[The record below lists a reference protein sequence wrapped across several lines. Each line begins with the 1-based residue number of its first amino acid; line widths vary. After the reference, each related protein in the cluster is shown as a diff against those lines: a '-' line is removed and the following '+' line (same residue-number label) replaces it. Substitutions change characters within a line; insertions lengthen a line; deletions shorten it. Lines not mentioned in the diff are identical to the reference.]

1 MSQEQQ
7 KNTYAD
13 SNSMA
18 AGDTQMKTMNSIV
31 PGSKK
36 TKTISIYNPFTE
48 KMSRVAPYSAK
59 AKKIYRYYIKELG
72 YDPAWIVP
80 GDLKFHDASSRFT
93 RLKKSELPQN
103 ITSDSSYKGYFATH
117 TLNNLD
123 KVPGYAGFQLLQE
136 FRSQLSAALQKHGG
150 LKVYATARCLMHKT
164 LEGEVIAENEDFYI
178 STRITQITSA
188 TSLNDGLS
196 SMVSAMEQRV
206 PEQDA
211 LHLPH
216 PMNAHHLHA
225 VPKRKRVTDCRISL
239 TLREIVPG

>member
-80 GDLKFHDASSRFT
+80 GDLKFHNASSRFT
-93 RLKKSELPQN
+93 YSLRTHSLRRLAIP
-103 ITSDSSYKGYFATH
+103 
-117 TLNNLD
+117 
-123 KVPGYAGFQLLQE
+123 PRQL
-136 FRSQLSAALQKHGG
+136 RAARFIR
-150 LKVYATARCLMHKT
+150 A
-164 LEGEVIAENEDFYI
+164 
-178 STRITQITSA
+178 
-188 TSLNDGLS
+188 
-196 SMVSAMEQRV
+196 
-206 PEQDA
+206 
-211 LHLPH
+211 
-216 PMNAHHLHA
+216 
-225 VPKRKRVTDCRISL
+225 
-239 TLREIVPG
+239 

>member
-1 MSQEQQ
+1 
-7 KNTYAD
+7 
-13 SNSMA
+13 MA
-18 AGDTQMKTMNSIV
+18 TGDTQMKMMSSIV

-80 GDLKFHDASSRFT
+80 GDLKFHNASSRFT

-123 KVPGYAGFQLLQE
+123 KVPGYAGFELLQQ
-136 FRSQLSAALQKHGG
+136 FRYGYVDLR
-150 LKVYATARCLMHKT
+150 VDARMT
-164 LEGEVIAENEDFYI
+164 
-178 STRITQITSA
+178 
-188 TSLNDGLS
+188 
-196 SMVSAMEQRV
+196 
-206 PEQDA
+206 
-211 LHLPH
+211 
-216 PMNAHHLHA
+216 
-225 VPKRKRVTDCRISL
+225 
-239 TLREIVPG
+239 